1 MDFQLGNRVF
11 HIVKAQQQGGLS
23 GQKGLRQSS
32 IGMKLDENTDQCMG
46 SGQLMKTINR
56 ITQYPMIIEYAI
68 PLVC

>member
-1 MDFQLGNRVF
+1 MGSNSATESRTLSKPSNRA
-11 HIVKAQQQGGLS
+11 KWPKENKTS
-23 GQKGLRQSS
+23 RT
-32 IGMKLDENTDQCMG
+32 GMKLDENTNQCMG